1 MHTHMKAEAILTL
14 RNFIQHSRKESTS
27 KTWQTMKDELVFGL
41 VGVQND
47 SSMHLVRAVLL
58 CMPGECGFCT
68 VQNKLLPTEEDHA
81 LSVLAW
87 RAKMGMV
94 EGVDYPAEMEK
105 VEINEDIRAHL
116 ANS

>member
-1 MHTHMKAEAILTL
+1 MHTMMKEEAILCI
-14 RNFIQHSRKESTS
+14 RNFIKHSQKESTS

-68 VQNKLLPTEEDHA
+68 VSNKLLLGDSPEGEYRI
-81 LSVLAW
+81 SVLEW
-87 RAKMGMV
+87 KAKT
-94 EGVDYPAEMEK
+94 ALMEK
-105 VEINEDIRAHL
+105 VEINEDLRAHL

>member
-1 MHTHMKAEAILTL
+1 MHTHMKAEAINTV

-27 KTWQTMKDELVFGL
+27 KTWQAMKDELVFGL

-68 VQNKLLPTEEDHA
+68 VQNKLLPTEDDHA

-87 RAKMGMV
+87 RAKMNQV
-94 EGVDYPAEMEK
+94 EGVDYPA
-105 VEINEDIRAHL
+105 
-116 ANS
+116 